1 MNNGEEMDNTTET
14 QYQNQS
20 IQGLSKAVLVTGGA
34 GYVGSHT
41 CKFLSKNGYTPV
53 VIDRDL
59 RTKFKPAEFGP
70 IFDINLPQEIER
82 LEEIIKRFNITSC
95 IHFAGS
101 ASVAESVKNPSEYYK
116 NNVIGT
122 IVLLDKLI
130 QCGVKTFVYSSSA
143 ATYGDPGFK
152 KCKESDVPKPI
163 SAYGASKL
171 MMEMICKDYLRA
183 YGMSS
188 VGLRYFNAAGAD
200 PEAEVGEL
208 REKETHIIPLAI
220 DAARQ
225 GRTFKI
231 FGDKYDT
238 PDGTCVRDY
247 VHVMDLADAHVKALN
262 YAFDNPVSEVFNLGS
277 GAPASN
283 KELLNTIQKHAGEMK
298 IEIHD
303 NRPGDPAYLVA
314 DIEKVKNVLDW
325 EPTQSSIDNVVATA
339 VQWYNK
345 THKKEI
351 Q

>member
-1 MNNGEEMDNTTET
+1 MDPTTGHQFQKT
-14 QYQNQS
+14 S
-20 IQGLSKAVLVTGGA
+20 INPIGKAVLVTGGA

-41 CKFLSKNGYTPV
+41 CKLLAKNGYLPV
-53 VIDRDL
+53 TVDKHYRDGL
-59 RTKFKPAEFGP
+59 ISFGP
-70 IFDINLPQEIER
+70 NYKLHLPQEIDR
-82 LEEIIKRFNITSC
+82 LDEIVKRNNITSC

-101 ASVAESVKNPSEYYK
+101 TSVPESVADPSQYYK
-116 NNVIGT
+116 NNLITT
-122 IVLLDKLI
+122 ISLLDKLI
-130 QCGVKTFVYSSSA
+130 SLDIKTFVFSSSA
-143 ATYGDPGFK
+143 ATYGDPGMNR
-152 KCKESDVPKPI
+152 CKESDVCKPI
-163 SAYGASKL
+163 NSYGATKLMIEQVCRDYLTAYGL
-171 MMEMICKDYLRA
+171 
-183 YGMSS
+183 SS

-200 PEAEVGEL
+200 PEGEIGEL

-220 DAARQ
+220 GAAKQ
-225 GRTFKI
+225 GKTFKM
-231 FGDKYDT
+231 FGDKYQT

-262 YAFDNPVSEVFNLGS
+262 YANDNSVAEVFNLGS

-283 KELLNTIQKHAGEMK
+283 KELLDAVQKHAGAMN

-314 DIEKVKNVLDW
+314 DISKVKRILQW

>member
-1 MNNGEEMDNTTET
+1 METTT
-14 QYQNQS
+14 GPQS
-20 IQGLSKAVLVTGGA
+20 QKTNINLLSKAVLVTGGA

-41 CKFLSKNGYTPV
+41 CKFLAKNGFTPV
-53 VIDRDL
+53 TIDRDMK
-59 RTKFKPAEFGP
+59 TKFKPASFGP
-70 IFDINLPQEIER
+70 SFDINLPQEIER
-82 LEEIIKRFNITSC
+82 LDEIIKRYNITSC

-116 NNVIGT
+116 NNVIAT
-122 IVLLDKLI
+122 VVLLDKLI
-130 QCGVKTFVYSSSA
+130 ECGVKTFIYSSSA
-143 ATYGDPGFK
+143 ATYGDPGLK
-152 KCKESDVPKPI
+152 MCKESDWAKPI

-171 MMEMICKDYLRA
+171 MMEMIMRDYQRA
-183 YGMSS
+183 YGLSS

-208 REKETHIIPLAI
+208 RDKETHIIPLAI
-220 DAARQ
+220 AAAKQ
-225 GRTFKI
+225 NKTFKM
-231 FGDKYDT
+231 FGDKYPT
-238 PDGTCVRDY
+238 EDGTCVRDY

-262 YAFDNPVSEVFNLGS
+262 YASENSVAEVFNLGS

-283 KELLNTIQKHAGEMK
+283 KQMLDAVQRHAGEMN
-298 IEIHD
+298 IEVHP

-314 DIEKVKNVLDW
+314 DITKVKTILGW

-339 VQWYNK
+339 VKWYNK

>member
-1 MNNGEEMDNTTET
+1 VNNGEEMDNTTET
-14 QYQNQS
+14 QYQNPS
-20 IQGLSKAVLVTGGA
+20 IKGSSKAVLVTGGA

-41 CKFLSKNGYTPV
+41 CKLLAKNGYTPITV
-53 VIDRDL
+53 DRHYRENL
-59 RTKFKPAEFGP
+59 KSYGPTHNFK
-70 IFDINLPQEIER
+70 LPQEVDR
-82 LEEIIKRFNITSC
+82 LDEIIKRYNITSC

-101 ASVAESVKNPSEYYK
+101 TSVPESVANPSLYYK
-116 NNVIGT
+116 NNF
-122 IVLLDKLI
+122 IVTVSLLDKLI
-130 QCGVKTFVYSSSA
+130 ECGVKTFVYSSSA
-143 ATYGDPGFK
+143 ATYGDPGFR
-152 KCKESDVPKPI
+152 KCKESDVANPI
-163 SAYGASKL
+163 SAYGGSKL
-171 MMEMICKDYLRA
+171 MMEMLCRDYLKA
-183 YGMSS
+183 YGLSS

-200 PEAEVGEL
+200 PDGEVGEL
-208 REKETHIIPLAI
+208 REKETHIVPLAI

-225 GRTFKI
+225 GKTFKI

-247 VHVMDLADAHVKALN
+247 VHVMDLADAHIKALN
-262 YAFDNPVSEVFNLGS
+262 YASENEVSEVFNLGS

-283 KELLNTIQKHAGEMK
+283 RELLNTVQKHAGEMK
-298 IEIHD
+298 IEMHD

-314 DIEKVKNVLDW
+314 DIDKVKKILGW

>member
-1 MNNGEEMDNTTET
+1 MEDTTGH
-14 QYQNQS
+14 QFQKPS
-20 IQGLSKAVLVTGGA
+20 INGLSKAVLVTGGA

-41 CKFLSKNGYTPV
+41 CKFLAKNGFTPV

-59 RTKFKPAEFGP
+59 KTKFKPAEFGP

-82 LEEIIKRFNITSC
+82 LDEIIKRFNITSC

-101 ASVAESVKNPSEYYK
+101 ASVAESVKDPSQYYK
-116 NNVIGT
+116 NNVIST
-122 IVLLDKLI
+122 LVLLDKLI
-130 QCGVKTFVYSSSA
+130 ECGVKTFVYSSSA
-143 ATYGDPGFK
+143 ATYGDPGFR
-152 KCKESDVPKPI
+152 KCRESDVPNPI
-163 SAYGASKL
+163 SAYGSSKL

-183 YGMSS
+183 YNLSS

-200 PEAEVGEL
+200 SEAEVGEL

-220 DAARQ
+220 DAVRQ
-225 GRTFKI
+225 GRTFKM

-238 PDGTCVRDY
+238 PDGSCVRDY

-262 YAFDNPVSEVFNLGS
+262 YASKNQVAEVFNLGS

-283 KELLNTIQKHAGEMK
+283 KELLDTVQKHAGEMK
-298 IEIHD
+298 IEIHE

-314 DIEKVKNVLDW
+314 DIDKVKKILGW

>member
-1 MNNGEEMDNTTET
+1 MEDTTGH
-14 QYQNQS
+14 QFQKPS
-20 IQGLSKAVLVTGGA
+20 IKGLSKAVLVTGGA

-41 CKFLSKNGYTPV
+41 CKFLAKNGFLPI

-59 RTKFKPAEFGP
+59 KTKFKPAEFGP
-70 IFDINLPQEIER
+70 IFDITLPQEINR
-82 LEEIIKRFNITSC
+82 LDEIIRRYNITSC

-101 ASVAESVKNPSEYYK
+101 ASVAESVKDPSEYYK
-116 NNVIGT
+116 NNVIAT
-122 IVLLDKLI
+122 IALLDKLI
-130 QCGVKTFVYSSSA
+130 ECDVKTFVYSSSA
-143 ATYGDPGFK
+143 ATYGDPGFR

-163 SAYGASKL
+163 SSYGGSKL

-183 YGMSS
+183 YGLSS

-208 REKETHIIPLAI
+208 RDKETHIIPLAI
-220 DAARQ
+220 DAVRQ
-225 GRTFKI
+225 GRTFKM

-238 PDGTCVRDY
+238 PDGSCVRDY

-262 YAFDNPVSEVFNLGS
+262 YASQNQVSEVFNLGS

-283 KELLNTIQKHAGEMK
+283 KELLDTVQKHAGEMK
-298 IEIHD
+298 IEIHE

-314 DIEKVKNVLDW
+314 DIDKVKNVLGW

-339 VQWYNK
+339 VKWYNK